1 MPLINALLLLFT
13 LSFRNFQVFNMALR
27 GRTPLFQI
35 DVILS
40 APKIVLQ
47 PFRNDIYWLI
57 MQCVREC
64 VECTKVG

>member
-1 MPLINALLLLFT
+1 
-13 LSFRNFQVFNMALR
+13 MALR

>member
-1 MPLINALLLLFT
+1 MNALLPLFT
-13 LSFRNFQVFNMALR
+13 LPFRNFQAFNMALS

-47 PFRNDIYWLI
+47 PFRNDIYRLI